1 VKGIEP
7 SSLAWEAKALP
18 LSYTRISTTWLLGP
32 SLLDGTIF
40 NRGSDC
46 HARTRLVNENARW
59 PKGAIPH
66 SDKSQVRQ
74 RGLAAGDGTAILGD
88 MTTTS
93 PASSS
98 ATHAKA
104 AGGYDYIVVG
114 AGSAGCVLAARLSAD
129 GRSRVLLLEAG
140 GKDSSH
146 WIAVPKGVAKL
157 VNRTQ
162 HIWAYKVAQ
171 PRFAHEPASEVW
183 IRGKGLGG
191 SSSINGMIW
200 SRGQADDYDDWERA
214 GAIGWGAGPMRAAF
228 KAIEDHELGG
238 SDIRGAGG
246 PVHVSTGKFTYPLAE
261 KLITAGEEIGLPRVA
276 DLNDKAGDR
285 VGYYSHNIK
294 HGRRQ
299 SAATTFLKPARGR
312 ANLDVVT
319 DALVDRVVFDGKRA
333 VGVEARIDG
342 TPTYFSC
349 TGEIILS
356 AGTLETPRLL
366 QLSGIG
372 DTERLRTAG
381 VEVVHHSPDVG
392 ERMREHLSI
401 SIPFRL
407 RGPGGINRSFFG
419 LGLIRSA
426 IRYYTTRG
434 GALATGPFEV
444 GAFANL
450 VNPDGRPDAQFYLGG
465 YMFAISDDNHPVP
478 LANIDRKPGVT
489 IYGQLLRPTSE
500 GSIRITSADPD
511 MPAQISPNWLST
523 DEDQRAAIALVR
535 YMRRYMQ
542 QPVLASEVGEELLP
556 GAVCQTDAE
565 ILTAFR
571 RLSTSGLH
579 GVGTCRMGQ
588 DDRAVLDENLRVR
601 GVSNLRVADCSVM
614 PVPVS
619 GNTNAPAMATGFRAA
634 DLILAD
640 RHLHT
645 NR

>member
-1 VKGIEP
+1 MTAASHQTFPAARSGE
-7 SSLAWEAKALP
+7 
-18 LSYTRISTTWLLGP
+18 G
-32 SLLDGTIF
+32 
-40 NRGSDC
+40 GS
-46 HARTRLVNENARW
+46 
-59 PKGAIPH
+59 
-66 SDKSQVRQ
+66 
-74 RGLAAGDGTAILGD
+74 
-88 MTTTS
+88 
-93 PASSS
+93 
-98 ATHAKA
+98 
-104 AGGYDYIVVG
+104 YDYIVVG

-140 GKDSSH
+140 GKDKSP
-146 WIAVPKGVAKL
+146 WITMPKGVAKL
-157 VNRTQ
+157 VTRPE

-171 PRFAHEPASEVW
+171 PRFAHQPASEVW

-200 SRGQADDYDDWERA
+200 SRGQGDDYDDWERA

-228 KAIEDHELGG
+228 KAIEDHELGE
-238 SDIRGAGG
+238 SEIRGQGG

-261 KLITAGEEIGLPRVA
+261 KIIEAGEEMGLPRVA
-276 DLNDKAGDR
+276 DLNDKSGDR

-312 ANLDVVT
+312 KNLDVVT

-333 VGVEARIDG
+333 IGVETRIAG
-342 TPTYFSC
+342 APTYFACS
-349 TGEIILS
+349 GEIIIS
-356 AGTLETPRLL
+356 AGTLESPRLL

-372 DTERLRTAG
+372 DADRLRAAG
-381 VEVVHHSPDVG
+381 VDVVHHSPDVG

-401 SIPFRL
+401 SIPYRL
-407 RGPGGINRSFFG
+407 RGPGGINRKFFG
-419 LGLIRSA
+419 LGLILSA
-426 IRYYTTRG
+426 IRYYTSRSG
-434 GALATGPFEV
+434 VLASGPFEV

-465 YMFAISDDNHPVP
+465 YTFAISDDNHPVP
-478 LANIDRKPGVT
+478 LSNIDRQPGVT

-500 GSIRITSADPD
+500 GSIRIVSADPD
-511 MPAQISPNWLST
+511 VPAEISPNWLAT
-523 DEDQRAAIALVR
+523 DEDKAAAVALVR
-535 YMRRYMQ
+535 YMRRFMRTKA
-542 QPVLASEVGEELLP
+542 LASDVGAEILL
-556 GAVCQTDAE
+556 GDNCQSDE
-565 ILTAFR
+565 DILTAFR

-588 DDRAVLDENLRVR
+588 DDRAVLDEKLRVR
-601 GVSNLRVADCSVM
+601 GVSNLRVVDCSVM

-619 GNTNAPAMATGFRAA
+619 GNTNAPAMAAGYRAA
-634 DLILAD
+634 DIILGD